1 MPRKKKTA
9 AEQVSEE
16 AAASWISADQLTP
29 WADNPR
35 PEDNSESEQR
45 VADSIRRFG
54 FAAPIIARKE
64 DGMII
69 AGHTRYA
76 AAVDILGFDKVP
88 VRFMDLDPGE
98 ARLLAL
104 ADNRLQELGVYD
116 GDALVRVL
124 SGLEAEGLDLDA
136 AGYSDAD
143 LNSILGR
150 VHQEETGDPGAEPV
164 PESPESQPGE
174 VYQLGPHRLL
184 CGDSTDAGAIATALD
199 GQEADL
205 VWTDPPYGVA
215 VNDVGSVE
223 EARRLRRRT
232 DGKVVA
238 NDALNEKDLHVLL
251 EAALGAALENTRP
264 GGAWYVA
271 GPNNGPM
278 GFMFVCVLND
288 LGVYRHQLVW
298 VKDRIVLGRA
308 DYHYQHE
315 PIFYGWKPGAGRHP
329 VEDRSSSS
337 VFKVDRPGHS
347 SEHPTMKPVELI
359 EPMITNSTDR
369 GDLVLDP
376 FGGSGSTLIAAA
388 RTGRR
393 AALVELDPGYC
404 DVIRRRWTTWA
415 DDAGVDAGD
424 GALR

>member
-1 MPRKKKTA
+1 MELESGAIQAILDGAK
-9 AEQVSEE
+9 
-16 AAASWISADQLTP
+16 AAAVWVPADRLKP
-29 WADNPR
+29 WAENPR
-35 PEDNSESEQR
+35 PSDNTKSEKR
-45 VADSIRRFG
+45 VAESIRRFG
-54 FAAPIIARKE
+54 FAAPILARLE

-76 AAVDILGFDKVP
+76 AAVDHLGFKEVP
-88 VRFMDLDPGE
+88 VRLMDLTLDE
-98 ARLLAL
+98 ARLLAM
-104 ADNRLQELGVYD
+104 ADNRLQELGIYD
-116 GDALVRVL
+116 PDGLVNVL
-124 SGLEAEGLDLDA
+124 SSMEADGLDLGA
-136 AGYSDAD
+136 AGYGEDD
-143 LNSILGR
+143 LNKILGR
-150 VHQEETGDPGAEPV
+150 MAPSDVEDPGAEPV
-164 PESPESQPGE
+164 PECPDSKPGE

-205 VWTDPPYGVA
+205 VWTDPPYGVDLKA
-215 VNDVGSVE
+215 EGS
-223 EARRLRRRT
+223 EAYVKKRRR
-232 DGKVVA
+232 DGKVVQ
-238 NDALNEKDLHVLL
+238 NDDLSGEKLQVFL
-251 EAALGAALENTRP
+251 ETALGAALENTRQ

-271 GPNNGPM
+271 GPSNGPV
-278 GFMFVCVLND
+278 GSAFVHVLNA

-315 PIFYGWKPGAGRHP
+315 PIFYGWKPGATHHF

-337 VFKVDRPGHS
+337 VFSIDRPGNS

-376 FGGSGSTLIAAA
+376 FGGSGSTLIASA

-404 DVIRRRWTTWA
+404 DVIRRRWTTYA
-415 DDAGVDAGD
+415 DNAGVDAGE